1 MATGFRDTFDFSRI
15 AAPRL
20 GSQVLAA
27 ANLAATW
34 TNCAFSKCHRSIG
47 RCTHFGAVISSEFR
61 ASCNAILVVLRYNHS
76 SFIDLII
83 SAMIG
88 LRAAASAL
96 LTINPLLSNT
106 TRYFAVDSLR

>member
-1 MATGFRDTFDFSRI
+1 
-15 AAPRL
+15 
-20 GSQVLAA
+20 
-27 ANLAATW
+27 
-34 TNCAFSKCHRSIG
+34 
-47 RCTHFGAVISSEFR
+47 
-61 ASCNAILVVLRYNHS
+61 VVLRYNHS

-96 LTINPLLSNT
+96 LTINPLLSNR